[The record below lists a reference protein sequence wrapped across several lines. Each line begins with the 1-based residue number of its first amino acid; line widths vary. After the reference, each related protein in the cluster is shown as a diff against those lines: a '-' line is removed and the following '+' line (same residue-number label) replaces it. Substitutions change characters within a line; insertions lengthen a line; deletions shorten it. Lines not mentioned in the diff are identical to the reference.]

1 MRLCRIETK
10 PMRTIETEVLV
21 VGGGATGTGCARDL
35 AMRGIRAVLI
45 EKGDLTHGTTGRYH
59 GLLHSGGRYV
69 TKDPQSA
76 NECARENAILRRIMP
91 HCIEDTSGFFV
102 TTPWD
107 DPAYGDIFAANCVK
121 TGVPVQELTHAEM
134 LRREPLL
141 NPRISR
147 VFEVMD
153 GAADSFMATRST
165 ALSAQEYGA
174 TILTYHHLTALERV
188 GDRVVGATIEDLRTG
203 EQIRVRCAFVLNATG
218 AWAGKVAALAGVKVT
233 VLPGKGTMV
242 AMNHRMVNTVVNRCK
257 LPSDGDIIVPIHT
270 VAVVGT
276 TDVHVPDPDVYGI
289 EPDEIQFMIA
299 EGEKLIPGFSRYR
312 ALRAWAGVRPLY
324 KDVDLPIG
332 DDRDIPRTF
341 KLLDHEQR
349 DGVAGIFSIVGGKW
363 TTYRLMAEESVDQI
377 ARRLGNTVPCR
388 TAEEPLPLPPTEQR
402 STLPP
407 LPGAAARYARHE
419 QPVSTP
425 RINGLAK
432 PAGPGGVR
440 GLDIDHYYLGKHL
453 ADVEHEQAYSDLICE
468 CELATRARVLAA
480 IERGAANLDDVRR
493 DVRMGMGPC
502 QGGWCIYRTTAL
514 LFERLGDEG
523 LSHANANDALLH
535 FLQARWK
542 GLTPVLWGDQLRQA
556 RLDEQIYLGVLG
568 AQRLRPLAEAGGG
581 LVTNHPVV
589 ATEYVQA

>member
-1 MRLCRIETK
+1 
-10 PMRTIETEVLV
+10 MRTIETDVLV

-35 AMRGIRAVLI
+35 AMRGIRCVLI

-76 NECARENAILRRIMP
+76 NECARENVILRRIMP
-91 HCIEDTSGFFV
+91 FCLEDTSGFFAL
-102 TTPWD
+102 TPWD
-107 DPAYGDIFAANCVK
+107 DPAYGDVFLANCRK
-121 TGVPVQELTHAEM
+121 TGVPVQEISLAEM

-153 GAADSFMATRST
+153 GSADSFLATRST
-165 ALSAQEYGA
+165 ALSAKEYGA
-174 TILTYHHLTALERV
+174 DIRTYHNLIDLVRE
-188 GDRVVGATIEDLRTG
+188 GDRVTGAVIEDLRSG
-203 EQIRVRCAFVLNATG
+203 EQIGVICAFVLNASG
-218 AWAGKVAALAGVKVT
+218 AWAGKVAELAGVKVT
-233 VLPGKGTMV
+233 VVPGKGTMV

-257 LPSDGDIIVPIHT
+257 LPADGDIIVPIHT
-270 VAVVGT
+270 VAVIGT

-289 EPDEIQFMIA
+289 EPAEIQFMLA
-299 EGEKLIPGFSRYR
+299 EGEKLVPGFSRYR

-324 KDVDLPIG
+324 KDVDLPAG

-363 TTYRLMAEESVDQI
+363 TTYRLMAEESVDEI
-377 ARRLGNTVPCR
+377 ARRLGNTRPCR
-388 TAEEPLPLPPTEQR
+388 TAEEPLPLPPTEHR
-402 STLPP
+402 AAAPP
-407 LPGAAARYARHE
+407 LPGAATHYPRQE
-419 QPVSTP
+419 QIAAGP
-425 RINGLAK
+425 RINGLAH
-432 PAGPGGVR
+432 PLGETRVHS
-440 GLDIDHYYLGKHL
+440 LDSELYYLGKHL
-453 ADVEHEQAYSDLICE
+453 ADVEHEHASGDLICE

-480 IERGAANLDDVRR
+480 IDRGAANLDDIRR

-502 QGGWCIYRTTAL
+502 QGGWCIYRTAAL
-514 LFERLGDEG
+514 LFERLGADG
-523 LSHANANDALLH
+523 LSQANTNDALLH

-556 RLDEQIYLGVLG
+556 RLDELIYVGVLG
-568 AQRLRPLAEAGGG
+568 AQRLRPIAEQGGG
-581 LVTNHPVV
+581 LVTDNPAV
-589 ATEYVQA
+589 ATEYVKA